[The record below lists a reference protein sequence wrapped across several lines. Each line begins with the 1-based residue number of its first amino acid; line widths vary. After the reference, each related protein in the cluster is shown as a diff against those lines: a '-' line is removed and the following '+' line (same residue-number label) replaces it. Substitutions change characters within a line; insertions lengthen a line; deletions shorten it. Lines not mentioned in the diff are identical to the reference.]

1 MRCTVA
7 LGRPQVSIRSAGRR
21 GWSAPATA
29 SRILSTRIERDCV
42 GNSFSLLT
50 GSSQQHRRQPERDL
64 RERDQQA
71 DAEHLQDH
79 ELQHADIDLSRSEEH
94 TSELQSL
101 MRISYAV
108 FCLKKHK

>member
-29 SRILSTRIERDCV
+29 SRILRTRIDRDCV

-50 GSSQQHRRQPERDL
+50 GSIQQHRPQPERDL
-64 RERDQQA
+64 RERDEQA
-71 DAEHLQDH
+71 DAAQLQDH
-79 ELQHADIDLSRSEEH
+79 ALKHTEIDL
-94 TSELQSL
+94 LQIPSGTPTL
-101 MRISYAV
+101 QT
-108 FCLKKHK
+108 KG